1 MAKKK
6 VNKSNTQLIVD
17 TLLTGTSL
25 RSRDISRL
33 ISKAAGREVK
43 IQDVASMLSKLSD
56 SKKCD
61 LGHFIQRVKD
71 GTGFVYNM
79 ADEARELSE
88 KQAYGLTLKTG
99 PDKYPLAQALKDF
112 PGLSQYTESGKA
124 KSKPQKKA
132 VKKPVRPAKTVKK
145 PAVAKKTTLVP
156 QKAVESSAATIP
168 AVTTSGDKA
177 IELLLGKIIQKAA
190 ESGNLNV
197 NLKVSVKLE
206 EED

>member
-61 LGHFIQRVKD
+61 LGHFIKRVKD

-132 VKKPVRPAKTVKK
+132 ARKPVRPAETVKK
-145 PAVAKKTTLVP
+145 PAVAKKTSVP
-156 QKAVESSAATIP
+156 QKAVESPAATIP